1 MTLANRINGALR
13 RGPAWPIYAIGAGY
27 GGWLFWQAATGALGV
42 EPINALIRAY
52 GLLSLQLL
60 VAGLVVT
67 PLRKLTGVSLL
78 KFRRAIG
85 VTAFSFALAHLLV
98 WAILDLQDL
107 ARIGADLVK
116 RPYIT
121 IGFAGFLMLLAL
133 AVTSNNTS
141 IRRMGPG
148 RWRKLHLLTYPAAV
162 LGALHFI
169 WLVKGYPVEPFAYAA
184 AVLGLLAL
192 RPLLRDG
199 AARAP
204 RKGPAPVA
212 GVTR

>member
-13 RGPAWPIYAIGAGY
+13 RVPAWPIYAIGAGY

-107 ARIGADLVK
+107 ARIGADLIK

-141 IRRMGPG
+141 IRRMGPV

-204 RKGPAPVA
+204 RKGPTPVA